1 MVIIQKKETGHM
13 TIGSRMKLPVGIE
26 SFEEIRTEGFYYIDK
41 TGLIRELLEG
51 WGKVNLFTR
60 PRRFGKSLN
69 MSMLKS
75 FFEIGAK
82 KELFEGLAIFKE
94 RALCEEYMG
103 QFPVISITFKGI
115 EGTDF
120 QTARGMLRYE
130 LKREIERYQF
140 LIDSDRLTEIEKQNY
155 YELLNLET
163 QEIMQVSLALLA
175 RLLYKHFGKKVMIL
189 IDEYDVPLAK
199 AQQNGYYE
207 EMTALIRGIFEQALK
222 TNDSLYFAVLTGCLR
237 VSKES
242 IFTGL
247 NNPKIFS
254 IADVRCDEY
263 FGFTDDEVLRLLDYY
278 GFSEQYHTVKEWYDG
293 YHFGH
298 SEVYCPWDVICY
310 VDDLCQDP
318 EACPQEYWMNTS
330 SNDIIHTFLSRAK
343 SATVKRQIERLM
355 DGETIIQTIQDKLTY
370 KEMYDSIEN
379 MWSVLFMTGYLT
391 QHGKAQGRKRPLVIP
406 NIEIKNI
413 FSEQILEY
421 FFENEKQDG
430 KSIDILCNAL
440 KNGDSEG
447 AEIQFTYYLNRIIS
461 IRDTAVQKKD
471 KENFYHGML
480 LGLLGFKESWSVSSN
495 RESGDGFA
503 DILIETEDKAG
514 GTRSGIVIEMKY
526 SETENMDTAIKEA
539 QRQVEERN
547 YAAWLWERDC
557 EPVLKYGIACHK
569 KQCRVVLI

>member
-1 MVIIQKKETGHM
+1 MPAQLN
-13 TIGSRMKLPVGIE
+13 MKLPVGIE

-41 TGLIRELLEG
+41 TNLIKDLLEG

-75 FFEIGAK
+75 FFEIDAK
-82 KELFEGLAIFKE
+82 KELFDGLAISGE
-94 RALCEEYMG
+94 HVLCEGYMG
-103 QFPVISITFKGI
+103 KFPVISVTFKGI
-115 EGTDF
+115 EGADF

-130 LKREIERYQF
+130 LKREAERYQF
-140 LIDSDRLTEIEKQNY
+140 LADSDRLTETDKLNY
-155 YELLNLET
+155 FELLRLET
-163 QEIMQVSLALLA
+163 QETVMVSLALLS
-175 RLLYKHFGKKVMIL
+175 RLLYKHFGQKAIIL

-199 AQQNGYYE
+199 ALQNGYYE
-207 EMTALIRGIFEQALK
+207 EMTSLIRSIFEQVLK

-254 IADVRCDEY
+254 VADVRCDEY
-263 FGFTDDEVLRLLDYY
+263 FGFTDHEVRRLLEHY
-278 GFSEQYHTVKEWYDG
+278 GFPEQYDTVKEWYDG
-293 YHFGH
+293 YHFGN
-298 SEVYCPWDVICY
+298 SDVYCPWDVICY

-330 SNDIIHTFLSRAK
+330 GNDIIHTFLSEAK
-343 SATVKRQIERLM
+343 PATMKRQIERLM
-355 DGETIIQTIQDKLTY
+355 DGEAVTKTIQDKLTY

-391 QHGKAQGRKRPLVIP
+391 QRGNAQGRKRQLVIP
-406 NIEIKNI
+406 NTEIRNI
-413 FSEQILEY
+413 FSEQILEQ

-430 KSIDILCNAL
+430 KNIDILCSAL
-440 KNGDSEG
+440 ENGDSEG
-447 AEIQFTYYLNRIIS
+447 VQAQFSYYLNQIIS
-461 IRDTAVQKKD
+461 IRDTAVQKRD

-495 RESGDGFA
+495 RESGDGYA
-503 DILIETEDKAG
+503 DIMIETEYRSG
-514 GTRSGIVIEMKY
+514 STRPGIVIELKY
-526 SETENMDTAIKEA
+526 SETEKMDAAIEEA
-539 QRQVEERN
+539 MKQMEEKN
-547 YAAWLWERDC
+547 YAALLQANGC
-557 EPVLKYGIACHK
+557 KPVLKYGIACHK
-569 KQCRVVLI
+569 KRCRVVLEEEE

>member
-1 MVIIQKKETGHM
+1 MSAQLN
-13 TIGSRMKLPVGIE
+13 MKLPVGIE

-41 TGLIRELLEG
+41 TNLIKDLLEG

-75 FFEIGAK
+75 FFEIDAK
-82 KELFEGLAIFKE
+82 KELFDGLAISGE
-94 RALCEEYMG
+94 HALCEGYMG
-103 QFPVISITFKGI
+103 KFPVISVTFKGI
-115 EGTDF
+115 EGADF

-130 LKREIERYQF
+130 LKREAERYQF
-140 LIDSDRLTEIEKQNY
+140 LADSDRLTETDKLNY
-155 YELLNLET
+155 FELLRLET
-163 QEIMQVSLALLA
+163 QETVMVSLALLS
-175 RLLYKHFGKKVMIL
+175 RLLYKHFGQKAIIL

-199 AQQNGYYE
+199 ALQNGYYE
-207 EMTALIRGIFEQALK
+207 EMTSLIRSIFEQVLK

-254 IADVRCDEY
+254 VADVRCDEY
-263 FGFTDDEVLRLLDYY
+263 FGFTDHEVRRLLEHY
-278 GFSEQYHTVKEWYDG
+278 GFPEQYDTVKEWYDG
-293 YHFGH
+293 YHFGN
-298 SEVYCPWDVICY
+298 SDVYCPWDVICY

-330 SNDIIHTFLSRAK
+330 GNDIIHTFLSEAK
-343 SATVKRQIERLM
+343 PATMKRQIERLM
-355 DGETIIQTIQDKLTY
+355 DGEAVTKTIQDKLTY

-391 QHGKAQGRKRPLVIP
+391 QRGNAQGRKRQLVIP
-406 NIEIKNI
+406 NTEIRNI
-413 FSEQILEY
+413 FSEQILEQ

-430 KSIDILCNAL
+430 KNIDILCSAL
-440 KNGDSEG
+440 ENGDPEG
-447 AEIQFTYYLNRIIS
+447 VQAQFSYYLNQIIS
-461 IRDTAVQKKD
+461 IRDTAVQKRD

-495 RESGDGFA
+495 RESGDGYA
-503 DILIETEDKAG
+503 DIMIETEYRSG
-514 GTRSGIVIEMKY
+514 STRPGIVIELKY
-526 SETENMDTAIKEA
+526 SETEKMDAAIGEA
-539 QRQVEERN
+539 MKQMEEKN
-547 YAAWLWERDC
+547 YAALLQANGC
-557 EPVLKYGIACHK
+557 KPVLKYGIACHK
-569 KQCRVVLI
+569 KRCRVVLEEEE

>member
-1 MVIIQKKETGHM
+1 MPAQLN
-13 TIGSRMKLPVGIE
+13 MKLPVGIE

-41 TGLIRELLEG
+41 TDLIKDLLEG

-75 FFEIGAK
+75 FFEIDAK
-82 KELFEGLAIFKE
+82 KELFDGLAISGE
-94 RALCEEYMG
+94 HALCEGYMG
-103 QFPVISITFKGI
+103 RFPVISVTFKGI
-115 EGTDF
+115 EGADF

-130 LKREIERYQF
+130 LKREAERYQF
-140 LIDSDRLTEIEKQNY
+140 LADSDRLTETDKLNY
-155 YELLNLET
+155 FELLRLET
-163 QEIMQVSLALLA
+163 QETVMVSLALLS
-175 RLLYKHFGKKVMIL
+175 RLLYKHFGQKAIIL

-199 AQQNGYYE
+199 ALQNGYYE
-207 EMTALIRGIFEQALK
+207 EMTSLIRSIFEQVLK

-254 IADVRCDEY
+254 VADVRCDEY
-263 FGFTDDEVLRLLDYY
+263 FGFTDHEVRCLLEHY
-278 GFSEQYHTVKEWYDG
+278 GFPEQYDTVKEWYDG
-293 YHFGH
+293 YHFGN
-298 SEVYCPWDVICY
+298 SDVYCPWDVICY

-330 SNDIIHTFLSRAK
+330 GNDIIHTFLSEAK
-343 SATVKRQIERLM
+343 PATMKRQIERLM
-355 DGETIIQTIQDKLTY
+355 DGEAVTKTIQDKLTY

-391 QHGKAQGRKRPLVIP
+391 QRGNAQGRKRQLVIP
-406 NIEIKNI
+406 NTEIRNI
-413 FSEQILEY
+413 FSEQILEQ

-430 KSIDILCNAL
+430 KNIDILCSAL
-440 KNGDSEG
+440 ENGDPEG
-447 AEIQFTYYLNRIIS
+447 VQAQFSYYLNQIIS
-461 IRDTAVQKKD
+461 IRDTAVQKRD

-495 RESGDGFA
+495 RESGDGYA
-503 DILIETEDKAG
+503 DIMIETEYRSG
-514 GTRSGIVIEMKY
+514 STRPGIVIELKY
-526 SETENMDTAIKEA
+526 SETEKMDAAIGEA
-539 QRQVEERN
+539 MKQMEEKN
-547 YAAWLWERDC
+547 YAALLQANGC
-557 EPVLKYGIACHK
+557 KPVLKYGIACHK
-569 KQCRVVLI
+569 KRCRVVLEEEE